1 MSSFKVAYKSK
12 PNEPLIDG
20 KWNKKINAGE
30 SFWSV
35 EKDRNKRTLLIT
47 L

>member
-1 MSSFKVAYKSK
+1 L
-12 PNEPLIDG
+12 EG

-35 EKDRNKRTLLIT
+35 EKDAEKSVLMIT
-47 L
+47 MEK